1 MHWEHHTTPHHTSQ
15 PTTRLLLL
23 RLMLTQQRSCSRC
36 STVYPMLC
44 HVSAVWGGARSSGCG
59 WSGSSTWPSRR
70 LSTNTTTAGNARAT
84 DGRAW
89 LRRRPSERIERTLYS
104 PILEQGAILQVRLPL
119 LENLGAIEGIRG
131 DISKKHMVVIHSL
144 IHST

>member
-1 MHWEHHTTPHHTSQ
+1 
-15 PTTRLLLL
+15 
-23 RLMLTQQRSCSRC
+23 
-36 STVYPMLC
+36 MLC

-144 IHST
+144 IHMIDAQGRGEDARSSRRRPDLQWFEGRRVETFYA

>member
-1 MHWEHHTTPHHTSQ
+1 
-15 PTTRLLLL
+15 
-23 RLMLTQQRSCSRC
+23 
-36 STVYPMLC
+36 MLC
-44 HVSAVWGGARSSGCG
+44 HVSAVWSGARSSGCG

-131 DISKKHMVVIHSL
+131 DISKKHTWLSFISL
-144 IHST
+144 SSLDMTDAQGRGEDARSSRRRPDSQWFEGRRRQKTFYA